1 MQIEIK
7 ASAIKPHIGK
17 MARILKKGGYA
28 PIDYRHGTIKE
39 LQGKNVHIGFDWY
52 YFTDLK
58 SIEILF
64 DPATIQF

>member
-17 MARILKKGGYA
+17 QARILKKNHFA
-28 PIDYRHGTIKE
+28 PIDYRHGTIKD
-39 LQGKNVHIGFDWY
+39 LQGKNVQIGGDWF
-52 YFTDLK
+52 YFADLK

-64 DPATIQF
+64 DPVTIPL